1 MQSHCLKDF
10 IVDECVDG
18 YWCGGT
24 DVRVLR
30 DCVIRIR
37 ASCGYERITA
47 MSTTQTSSSHGKL
60 IVAVIAAAL
69 VVVLALVSAFIWPGW
84 ALNKGDEAS
93 TQGTT
98 TSQGASQD
106 ASEPTTPSIDAVALP
121 DDASELLK
129 AMPDS
134 VLNFA
139 RTKADAS
146 TSWSGA
152 SPVEEYTLTYS
163 TGKDGQDITLKVA
176 QWSQSDDAQ
185 SQYDNLTGAMT
196 GKELGGGNVKVS
208 GEATGAYSAKTDPDD
223 ETKAIAVWRND
234 TVVFQATGAK
244 DSVQRFYQ
252 QFPL

>member
-1 MQSHCLKDF
+1 
-10 IVDECVDG
+10 
-18 YWCGGT
+18 
-24 DVRVLR
+24 
-30 DCVIRIR
+30 
-37 ASCGYERITA
+37 
-47 MSTTQTSSSHGKL
+47 MSNTQTSSSHGKL
-60 IVAVIAAAL
+60 IAAVVAAAL

-84 ALNKGDEAS
+84 ALNKGGEARS
-93 TQGTT
+93 QGA

-129 AMPDS
+129 AMPDA

-139 RTKADAS
+139 RTKAAAG

-163 TGKDGQDITLKVA
+163 TGTDGQEVTLEVA
-176 QWSQSDDAQ
+176 QWSQGEDAQ

-196 GKELGGGNVKVS
+196 GKELGSGNVKVS
-208 GEATGAYSAKTDPDD
+208 GEATGAYSAKTDPND

-244 DSVQRFYQ
+244 DSVRRFYQ

>member
-1 MQSHCLKDF
+1 
-10 IVDECVDG
+10 
-18 YWCGGT
+18 
-24 DVRVLR
+24 
-30 DCVIRIR
+30 
-37 ASCGYERITA
+37 
-47 MSTTQTSSSHGKL
+47 MSNTQTSSSHGKL
-60 IVAVIAAAL
+60 IVAVVAAAL

-84 ALNKGDEAS
+84 ALNKGDEANS
-93 TQGTT
+93 QGA

-163 TGKDGQDITLKVA
+163 TGKDGQEVTLEVA
-176 QWSQSDDAQ
+176 QWSQDEDAQ
-185 SQYDNLTGAMT
+185 SLYDNLTGAMT
-196 GKELGGGNVKVS
+196 GKELGSGNVKVS
-208 GEATGAYSAKTDPDD
+208 GEATGAYSAKTDPND

>member
-1 MQSHCLKDF
+1 
-10 IVDECVDG
+10 
-18 YWCGGT
+18 
-24 DVRVLR
+24 
-30 DCVIRIR
+30 
-37 ASCGYERITA
+37 
-47 MSTTQTSSSHGKL
+47 MSNTQTSSSHGKL
-60 IVAVIAAAL
+60 IVAVVAAAL
-69 VVVLALVSAFIWPGW
+69 VVVLALISAFIWPGW
-84 ALNKGDEAS
+84 ALNKGDEANS
-93 TQGTT
+93 QGT

-139 RTKADAS
+139 RTKAAAG

-163 TGKDGQDITLKVA
+163 TGTDGQEVTLEVA
-176 QWSQSDDAQ
+176 QWSQGEDAQ

-196 GKELGGGNVKVS
+196 GKELGSGNVKVS
-208 GEATGAYSAKTDPDD
+208 GEATGAYSAKTDPND

-244 DSVQRFYQ
+244 DSVRRFYQ

>member
-1 MQSHCLKDF
+1 
-10 IVDECVDG
+10 
-18 YWCGGT
+18 
-24 DVRVLR
+24 
-30 DCVIRIR
+30 
-37 ASCGYERITA
+37 
-47 MSTTQTSSSHGKL
+47 MSNTQTSSSHGKL
-60 IVAVIAAAL
+60 IAAVVAAAL

-84 ALNKGDEAS
+84 ALNKCGEARS
-93 TQGTT
+93 QGT

-129 AMPDS
+129 AMPDA

-139 RTKADAS
+139 RTKAAAG

-163 TGKDGQDITLKVA
+163 TGTDGQEVTLEVA
-176 QWSQSDDAQ
+176 QWSQGEDAQ

-196 GKELGGGNVKVS
+196 GKELGSGNVKVS
-208 GEATGAYSAKTDPDD
+208 GEATGAYSAKTDPND

-244 DSVQRFYQ
+244 DSVRRFYQ

>member
-1 MQSHCLKDF
+1 
-10 IVDECVDG
+10 
-18 YWCGGT
+18 
-24 DVRVLR
+24 
-30 DCVIRIR
+30 
-37 ASCGYERITA
+37 
-47 MSTTQTSSSHGKL
+47 MSNTQTSSSHGKL
-60 IVAVIAAAL
+60 IAAVVAAAL

-84 ALNKGDEAS
+84 ALNKGGEARS
-93 TQGTT
+93 QGT

-129 AMPDS
+129 AMPDA

-139 RTKADAS
+139 RTKAAAG

-163 TGKDGQDITLKVA
+163 TGTDGQEVTLEVA
-176 QWSQSDDAQ
+176 QWSQGEDAQ

-196 GKELGGGNVKVS
+196 GKELGSGNVKVS
-208 GEATGAYSAKTDPDD
+208 GEATGAYSAKTDPND

>member
-1 MQSHCLKDF
+1 
-10 IVDECVDG
+10 
-18 YWCGGT
+18 
-24 DVRVLR
+24 
-30 DCVIRIR
+30 
-37 ASCGYERITA
+37 
-47 MSTTQTSSSHGKL
+47 MSNTQTSSSHGKL
-60 IVAVIAAAL
+60 IAAVVAAAL

-84 ALNKGDEAS
+84 ALSKGGEARS
-93 TQGTT
+93 QGT
-98 TSQGASQD
+98 TSQGASQG

-139 RTKADAS
+139 RTKAAAG

-163 TGKDGQDITLKVA
+163 TGTDGQEVTLEVA
-176 QWSQSDDAQ
+176 QWSQGEDAQ

-196 GKELGGGNVKVS
+196 GKELGSGNVKVS
-208 GEATGAYSAKTDPDD
+208 GEATGAYSAKTDPND

-244 DSVQRFYQ
+244 DSVRRFYQ

>member
-1 MQSHCLKDF
+1 
-10 IVDECVDG
+10 
-18 YWCGGT
+18 
-24 DVRVLR
+24 
-30 DCVIRIR
+30 
-37 ASCGYERITA
+37 
-47 MSTTQTSSSHGKL
+47 MSNTQTSSSHGKL
-60 IVAVIAAAL
+60 IAAVVAAAL

-84 ALNKGDEAS
+84 ALNKGGEARS
-93 TQGTT
+93 QGT
-98 TSQGASQD
+98 TSQGASQG

-163 TGKDGQDITLKVA
+163 TGTDGQGVTLEVA
-176 QWSQSDDAQ
+176 QWSQDEDAQ

-196 GKELGGGNVKVS
+196 GKELGSGNVKVS
-208 GEATGAYSAKTDPDD
+208 GEATGAYSAKTDPND

>member
-1 MQSHCLKDF
+1 
-10 IVDECVDG
+10 
-18 YWCGGT
+18 
-24 DVRVLR
+24 
-30 DCVIRIR
+30 
-37 ASCGYERITA
+37 
-47 MSTTQTSSSHGKL
+47 MSNTQTSSSHGKL
-60 IVAVIAAAL
+60 IVAVVAAAL

-84 ALNKGDEAS
+84 ALNKGDEANS
-93 TQGTT
+93 RGT

-163 TGKDGQDITLKVA
+163 TGKDGQEVTLEVA
-176 QWSQSDDAQ
+176 QWSQDEDAQ
-185 SQYDNLTGAMT
+185 SLYDNLTGAMT
-196 GKELGGGNVKVS
+196 GKELGSGNVKVS
-208 GEATGAYSAKTDPDD
+208 GEATGAYSAKTDPND

>member
-1 MQSHCLKDF
+1 
-10 IVDECVDG
+10 
-18 YWCGGT
+18 
-24 DVRVLR
+24 
-30 DCVIRIR
+30 
-37 ASCGYERITA
+37 
-47 MSTTQTSSSHGKL
+47 MSNTQTSSSHGKL
-60 IVAVIAAAL
+60 IVAVVAAAL

-84 ALNKGDEAS
+84 ALNKGDGAS
-93 TQGTT
+93 SQGA
-98 TSQGASQD
+98 TSQGASQN

-121 DDASELLK
+121 DNASELLK

-163 TGKDGQDITLKVA
+163 TGTDGQEVTLEVA
-176 QWSQSDDAQ
+176 QWSQDEDAQ

-196 GKELGGGNVKVS
+196 GKELGSGNVKVS
-208 GEATGAYSAKTDPDD
+208 GEATGAYSAKTDPND

>member
-1 MQSHCLKDF
+1 
-10 IVDECVDG
+10 
-18 YWCGGT
+18 
-24 DVRVLR
+24 
-30 DCVIRIR
+30 
-37 ASCGYERITA
+37 
-47 MSTTQTSSSHGKL
+47 MSNTQTSSSHGKL
-60 IVAVIAAAL
+60 IVAVVAAAL

-84 ALNKGDEAS
+84 ALNKGDEANS
-93 TQGTT
+93 QDT

-163 TGKDGQDITLKVA
+163 TGKDGQEVTLEVA
-176 QWSQSDDAQ
+176 QWSQDEDAQ
-185 SQYDNLTGAMT
+185 SLYDNLTGAMT
-196 GKELGGGNVKVS
+196 GKELGSGNVKVS
-208 GEATGAYSAKTDPDD
+208 GEATGAYSAKTDPND

>member
-1 MQSHCLKDF
+1 
-10 IVDECVDG
+10 
-18 YWCGGT
+18 
-24 DVRVLR
+24 
-30 DCVIRIR
+30 
-37 ASCGYERITA
+37 

-60 IVAVIAAAL
+60 IVAVVAAAL

-93 TQGTT
+93 TQR
-98 TSQGASQD
+98 QPPPRRARRRI

-163 TGKDGQDITLKVA
+163 TGARTVRTSRLEVA
-176 QWSQSDDAQ
+176 
-185 SQYDNLTGAMT
+185 
-196 GKELGGGNVKVS
+196 
-208 GEATGAYSAKTDPDD
+208 P
-223 ETKAIAVWRND
+223 
-234 TVVFQATGAK
+234 VVPG
-244 DSVQRFYQ
+244 
-252 QFPL
+252 

>member
-1 MQSHCLKDF
+1 
-10 IVDECVDG
+10 
-18 YWCGGT
+18 
-24 DVRVLR
+24 
-30 DCVIRIR
+30 
-37 ASCGYERITA
+37 
-47 MSTTQTSSSHGKL
+47 MSNTQTSSSHGKL
-60 IVAVIAAAL
+60 IAAVVAAAL

-84 ALNKGDEAS
+84 ALNKGGEARS
-93 TQGTT
+93 QGT

-129 AMPDS
+129 AMPDA

-139 RTKADAS
+139 RTKAAAG

-163 TGKDGQDITLKVA
+163 TGTDGQEVTLEVA
-176 QWSQSDDAQ
+176 QWSQGEDAQ

-196 GKELGGGNVKVS
+196 GKELGSGNVKVS
-208 GEATGAYSAKTDPDD
+208 GEATGAYSAKTDPND

-244 DSVQRFYQ
+244 DSVCRFYQ

>member
-1 MQSHCLKDF
+1 
-10 IVDECVDG
+10 
-18 YWCGGT
+18 
-24 DVRVLR
+24 
-30 DCVIRIR
+30 
-37 ASCGYERITA
+37 
-47 MSTTQTSSSHGKL
+47 MSNTQTSSSHGKL
-60 IVAVIAAAL
+60 IVAVVAAAL

-84 ALNKGDEAS
+84 ALNKGDEANS
-93 TQGTT
+93 QGA

-163 TGKDGQDITLKVA
+163 TGKDGQEVTLEVA
-176 QWSQSDDAQ
+176 QWSQDEDAQ

-196 GKELGGGNVKVS
+196 GKELGSGNVKVS
-208 GEATGAYSAKTDPDD
+208 GEATGAYSAKTDPND